1 MGFFDKKPTTAAA
14 PVTLKPLTT
23 YLGHLVKTDGGISD
37 YSTIPYNGKEG
48 TIQNGRAILGRYEA
62 VLTQAAYM
70 SRLIYDPNLV
80 MMGGVQFINY
90 PPPALNTA
98 LTILNNNRDDLK
110 TTFNKVDPTIGKAV
124 LINDSIH
131 DTPCYIQEV
140 DYRNKTS
147 ACPFPGKKIVYVTF
161 RGTNSIKTTFTDL
174 KALPGNLNQLLEK
187 CVMNMQK
194 GAMDMQ
200 TGADVFKNE
209 LAAAEQY
216 RNMASINPFGAHSG
230 FVRNLENVMPKIC
243 SILQTQF
250 LADGSV
256 DQVIVTGHS
265 LGGANA
271 SLCAMIL
278 AGFKRAGLINPS
290 LHCITYGAPK
300 CLMSYTRNVFNSFLL
315 DGTMT
320 YDRVAARMKNS
331 LQFASQLALATG
343 VATAPFVTP
352 GVNIIPTIPPNF
364 EHPGFSIL
372 NTEVKTQ
379 STTGRSKNITD
390 IREMFGGIKNDAGF
404 LKSLAN
410 IGFNDLP
417 SYKEFLD
424 CFETL
429 FDSEDKYKKAL
440 NNRFGTIYSDT
451 SDFKTEYDI
460 IVKHFKNIT
469 TVIHAKLVG
478 EGAAAAKQKEVEEE
492 IKKGPN
498 ASINVGNPMNEAG
511 PKEEAGQE
519 GGAVALDKASREYK
533 EMTTQQGP
541 NHIVYSCKQ
550 NISYGFCHTG
560 YMGISF
566 NGMLKTMLIKK
577 PAYAEFVVSEGK
589 IMYVDQ
595 EILGNAKTK
604 NNYNKAKKNIE
615 NNLQKLK
622 NTAAVV
628 SPNNVNVEIINNNQK
643 PPINQGPAG
652 PASVNNINVTKK
664 NNAVK
669 TPLSREET
677 NIANKQYGSQNNTQL
692 PPLPPQGGA
701 RKHKTKKAR
710 ASRPKKC
717 KCKTQSRK
725 HKHRRH

>member
-1 MGFFDKKPTTAAA
+1 
-14 PVTLKPLTT
+14 
-23 YLGHLVKTDGGISD
+23 
-37 YSTIPYNGKEG
+37 
-48 TIQNGRAILGRYEA
+48 
-62 VLTQAAYM
+62 
-70 SRLIYDPNLV
+70 
-80 MMGGVQFINY
+80 
-90 PPPALNTA
+90 
-98 LTILNNNRDDLK
+98 
-110 TTFNKVDPTIGKAV
+110 
-124 LINDSIH
+124 
-131 DTPCYIQEV
+131 
-140 DYRNKTS
+140 
-147 ACPFPGKKIVYVTF
+147 
-161 RGTNSIKTTFTDL
+161 L

-187 CVMNMQK
+187 CVM
-194 GAMDMQ
+194 GDGY
-200 TGADVFKNE
+200 TGAYAFKGD
-209 LAAAEQY
+209 LDTAEQY
-216 RNMASINPFGAHSG
+216 RNMASINPFGAHAG

-278 AGFKRAGLINPS
+278 AGFKRAGLGGLAKPS

-424 CFETL
+424 CFEKL

-440 NNRFGTIYSDT
+440 NNRFGTIYSGT
-451 SDFKTEYDI
+451 SDFKTEYKT
-460 IVKHFKNIT
+460 IVDRCEKIT
-469 TVIHAKLVG
+469 GIVLERLD
-478 EGAAAAKQKEVEEE
+478 EGAAVAEQKKAEEE
-492 IKKGPN
+492 IKKEN
-498 ASINVGNPMNEAG
+498 ASINLGNINGEAG
-511 PKEEAGQE
+511 PKEANQE
-519 GGAVALDKASREYK
+519 GGAVALDKASRIYK

-566 NGMLKTMLIKK
+566 NGMMKTMLIKK
-577 PAYAEFVVSEGK
+577 PDYAEFVVSEGE
-589 IMYVDQ
+589 IMYM
-595 EILGNAKTK
+595 EKATNAKNQNASK
-604 NNYNKAKKNIE
+604 NAMAQNAMAQNAMAQNASKNAMIPKNATNVNSTNGLNQPLLSLNQQMKA
-615 NNLQKLK
+615 NNLYGK
-622 NTAAVV
+622 
-628 SPNNVNVEIINNNQK
+628 PVE
-643 PPINQGPAG
+643 
-652 PASVNNINVTKK
+652 
-664 NNAVK
+664 
-669 TPLSREET
+669 
-677 NIANKQYGSQNNTQL
+677 
-692 PPLPPQGGA
+692 GGA
-701 RKHKTKKAR
+701 RKHKTKKAVR
-710 ASRPKKC
+710 TTRPKKC

-725 HKHRRH
+725 HKHRRY

>member
-1 MGFFDKKPTTAAA
+1 
-14 PVTLKPLTT
+14 
-23 YLGHLVKTDGGISD
+23 
-37 YSTIPYNGKEG
+37 
-48 TIQNGRAILGRYEA
+48 
-62 VLTQAAYM
+62 
-70 SRLIYDPNLV
+70 
-80 MMGGVQFINY
+80 
-90 PPPALNTA
+90 
-98 LTILNNNRDDLK
+98 
-110 TTFNKVDPTIGKAV
+110 
-124 LINDSIH
+124 
-131 DTPCYIQEV
+131 
-140 DYRNKTS
+140 
-147 ACPFPGKKIVYVTF
+147 
-161 RGTNSIKTTFTDL
+161 
-174 KALPGNLNQLLEK
+174 
-187 CVMNMQK
+187 
-194 GAMDMQ
+194 
-200 TGADVFKNE
+200 
-209 LAAAEQY
+209 
-216 RNMASINPFGAHSG
+216 
-230 FVRNLENVMPKIC
+230 
-243 SILQTQF
+243 
-250 LADGSV
+250 V

-278 AGFKRAGLINPS
+278 AGFKRAGLIKPS

-424 CFETL
+424 CFEKL

-440 NNRFGTIYSDT
+440 NNRFGTIYSGT
-451 SDFKTEYDI
+451 SDFKKEYKI
-460 IVKHFKNIT
+460 INDRCNEIT
-469 TVIHAKLVG
+469 GMQLTLVD
-478 EGAAAAKQKEVEEE
+478 EGAAAAEAKAAEDAVKREGEGVS
-492 IKKGPN
+492 IPKGDP
-498 ASINVGNPMNEAG
+498 NEAG
-511 PKEEAGQE
+511 ANTNNGSKT

-541 NHIVYSCKQ
+541 NHVVYSCKQ

-566 NGMLKTMLIKK
+566 NGMMKTMLIKK

-589 IMYVDQ
+589 IMYDEKEV
-595 EILGNAKTK
+595 LNNAKNKNISKNGLNQPLLTSNQQMIAK
-604 NNYNKAKKNIE
+604 NNNVSKNGM
-615 NNLQKLK
+615 NVNSTNGLNQPLLTPNQQ
-622 NTAAVV
+622 NTANSIYV
-628 SPNNVNVEIINNNQK
+628 STNTKPVE
-643 PPINQGPAG
+643 
-652 PASVNNINVTKK
+652 
-664 NNAVK
+664 
-669 TPLSREET
+669 
-677 NIANKQYGSQNNTQL
+677 
-692 PPLPPQGGA
+692 GGA
-701 RKHKTKKAR
+701 RKHKTKKAVR
-710 ASRPKKC
+710 TTRPKKC

>member
-1 MGFFDKKPTTAAA
+1 MPFGFSGSTTAPIA
-14 PVTLKPLTT
+14 LKPLTT
-23 YLGHLVKTDGGISD
+23 YLAHLLKTDGGISD

-48 TIQNGRAILGRYEA
+48 TVMNGRAILGRYEA

-98 LTILNNNRDDLK
+98 LTILNKNRDSLQM
-110 TTFNKVDPTIGKAV
+110 TFNKVDPTIGKAV
-124 LINDSIH
+124 LINDSVH

-187 CVMNMQK
+187 CVM
-194 GAMDMQ
+194 GDGY
-200 TGADVFKNE
+200 TGAYAFKGD
-209 LAAAEQY
+209 LDTAEQY
-216 RNMASINPFGAHSG
+216 RNMASINPFGAHAG

-278 AGFKRAGLINPS
+278 AGFKRAGLGGLAKPS

-429 FDSEDKYKKAL
+429 FDSVDKYKKAL
-440 NNRFGTIYSDT
+440 NNRFGTIYSGT
-451 SDFKTEYDI
+451 SDFKKEYNM
-460 IVKHFKNIT
+460 IVSRCNEIT
-469 TVIHAKLVG
+469 GMQLTLVD
-478 EGAAAAKQKEVEEE
+478 EGAAAAEAKAAEDAVKKE
-492 IKKGPN
+492 N
-498 ASINVGNPMNEAG
+498 ASIEKGNAA
-511 PKEEAGQE
+511 EEAGANSNNGSKT

-566 NGMLKTMLIKK
+566 NGMMKTMLIKK
-577 PAYAEFVVSEGK
+577 PAYAEFVISEGEL
-589 IMYVDQ
+589 MYV
-595 EILGNAKTK
+595 EKEVLNNAKNK
-604 NNYNKAKKNIE
+604 NVSNVKSTNGLNQPLLTR
-615 NNLQKLK
+615 NQQ
-622 NTAAVV
+622 NTANSIYV
-628 SPNNVNVEIINNNQK
+628 STNTKPVE
-643 PPINQGPAG
+643 
-652 PASVNNINVTKK
+652 
-664 NNAVK
+664 
-669 TPLSREET
+669 
-677 NIANKQYGSQNNTQL
+677 
-692 PPLPPQGGA
+692 GGA

-710 ASRPKKC
+710 ASRPKK
-717 KCKTQSRK
+717 TQSRK

>member
-1 MGFFDKKPTTAAA
+1 MPFGFSGSTTV

-23 YLGHLVKTDGGISD
+23 YLAHLLKTDGGISD

-98 LTILNNNRDDLK
+98 LTILNKNRDGLK
-110 TTFNKVDPTIGKAV
+110 TTFNKVDTTIGKAV
-124 LINDSIH
+124 LINDSVH

-174 KALPGNLNQLLEK
+174 KALPGNLNQLLET
-187 CVMNMQK
+187 C
-194 GAMDMQ
+194 AMDMQ
-200 TGADVFKNE
+200 KGSDVFKDE

-216 RNMASINPFGAHSG
+216 RNMASINPFGAHAG

-278 AGFKRAGLINPS
+278 AGFKRAGLIKPS

-424 CFETL
+424 CFEKL

-440 NNRFGTIYSDT
+440 NNRFGTIYSGT
-451 SDFKTEYDI
+451 SDFKKEYKI
-460 IVKHFKNIT
+460 INDRCNEIT
-469 TVIHAKLVG
+469 GMQLTLVD
-478 EGAAAAKQKEVEEE
+478 EGAAAAEAKAAEDAVKREGEGVS
-492 IKKGPN
+492 IPKGDP
-498 ASINVGNPMNEAG
+498 NEAG
-511 PKEEAGQE
+511 ANTNNGSKT

-541 NHIVYSCKQ
+541 NHVVYSCKQ

-566 NGMLKTMLIKK
+566 NGMMKTMLIKK
-577 PAYAEFVVSEGK
+577 PAYAEFVVSEGEL
-589 IMYVDQ
+589 MYV
-595 EILGNAKTK
+595 EKATNAMAQIASK
-604 NNYNKAKKNIE
+604 NAMIPKNATNVNSTNGLNQPLLSLNQQMKA
-615 NNLQKLK
+615 NNLYGK
-622 NTAAVV
+622 
-628 SPNNVNVEIINNNQK
+628 PVE
-643 PPINQGPAG
+643 
-652 PASVNNINVTKK
+652 
-664 NNAVK
+664 
-669 TPLSREET
+669 
-677 NIANKQYGSQNNTQL
+677 
-692 PPLPPQGGA
+692 GGA
-701 RKHKTKKAR
+701 RKHKTKKAVR
-710 ASRPKKC
+710 TTRPKKC

>member
-1 MGFFDKKPTTAAA
+1 MPFGFSGSTTV

-23 YLGHLVKTDGGISD
+23 YLAHLLKTDGGISD

-80 MMGGVQFINY
+80 IMGGVQFINY

-98 LTILNNNRDDLK
+98 LTILNKNRDSLQPALK
-110 TTFNKVDPTIGKAV
+110 KVNSTIGKAV
-124 LINDSIH
+124 LINDPIH

-161 RGTNSIKTTFTDL
+161 RGTNSLKTTFTDL
-174 KALPGNLNQLLEK
+174 KALPGNLNQLLET
-187 CVMNMQK
+187 C
-194 GAMDMQ
+194 AMDMQ

-216 RNMASINPFGAHSG
+216 RNMGSINPFGAHAG

-278 AGFKRAGLINPS
+278 AGFKRAGLGGLEKPS

-364 EHPGFSIL
+364 EHPGFSVL

-404 LKSLAN
+404 LKGLAN

-424 CFETL
+424 CFERL
-429 FDSEDKYKKAL
+429 FDGVDRVDKYKKAL
-440 NNRFGTIYSDT
+440 NNRFGTIYSGT
-451 SDFKTEYDI
+451 SDFKMEYNTIVRRCKDI
-460 IVKHFKNIT
+460 TGIDL
-469 TVIHAKLVG
+469 KLVD
-478 EGAAAAKQKEVEEE
+478 EGAAAAEQKEAEK
-492 IKKGPN
+492 I
-498 ASINVGNPMNEAG
+498 I
-511 PKEEAGQE
+511 KEEPNVPINLGNVKGDAGANSNNGSKT

-566 NGMLKTMLIKK
+566 NGMMKTMLIKK
-577 PAYAEFVVSEGK
+577 PAYAEFVVSEGN

-604 NNYNKAKKNIE
+604 NNYNKMKNNIE
-615 NNLQKLK
+615 TNLQQLN
-622 NTAAVV
+622 NTAPVV
-628 SPNNVNVEIINNNQK
+628 SPNNVVLSEVNGNKANNK
-643 PPINQGPAG
+643 YGPQ
-652 PASVNNINVTKK
+652 NT
-664 NNAVK
+664 
-669 TPLSREET
+669 TPL
-677 NIANKQYGSQNNTQL
+677 
-692 PPLPPQGGA
+692 QGGA

-710 ASRPKKC
+710 ASKPKNC